1 MNNISKKHKLL
12 TICILPI
19 FWLLYFLFEVFT
31 GRVTDLYTLVLNL
44 SLTIVFA
51 FVGWIIYKVSE
62 LYANGFTAKILFII
76 FSILLLLDQGLKI
89 IIGKFFFYDRFEIIP
104 DFLSFH
110 PIINTHGSWLNAR
123 FDFGVNF
130 SFLIFINCI
139 ALILIIEIYRYHKF
153 KGNKSFWSDM
163 CLVFI
168 LCGALCSLIDK
179 VFYGGSLDFIG
190 ISDLFIADIKDIYIN
205 IGLLFFVMTSYIN
218 GYFDDDTSTTLKE
231 DIQGIKRFLIFIKND
246 IVNIIKKEKA

>member
-1 MNNISKKHKLL
+1 MNNISKNHKLI
-12 TICILPI
+12 TICILPV
-19 FWLLYFLFEVFT
+19 FWLLYFLFEVIT

-44 SLTIVFA
+44 LLTILFA
-51 FVGWIIYKVSE
+51 FVGWIIYRVGE
-62 LYANGFTAKILFII
+62 LNPTGFNSKQLFII
-76 FSILLLLDQGLKI
+76 FFILMLLDQGIKI
-89 IIGKFFFYDRFEIIP
+89 IIGKFFFYNTFEIIP

-123 FDFGVNF
+123 FNFGVNF
-130 SFLIFINCI
+130 PLLIFINSI
-139 ALILIIEIYRYHKF
+139 ALILVIEIYRYHKS

-168 LCGALCSLIDK
+168 MAGALCSLIDK

-205 IGLLFFVMTSYIN
+205 IGLLFFVMTAYIS
-218 GYFDDDTSTTLKE
+218 GYFSDDTSTTLKE
-231 DIQGIKRFLIFIKND
+231 DIQGIKKFLIFVKND
-246 IVNIIKKEKA
+246 ILKVIKKEKA